1 MNESVRTITHAF
13 EHSRVTG
20 IGDDLLL
27 RKKQPLRNL
36 TLLPDNRHNLM
47 PRPHEFICS
56 PTANE
61 ATSSCHHNSHHTA
74 FPTVW
79 RPSHPPGVK
88 APRSQMCGGLGGCIT
103 HRQAHHIPH
112 PAQEPG

>member
-36 TLLPDNRHNLM
+36 TLLTDNRHNLM

-61 ATSSCHHNSHHTA
+61 ATSSCHHNSPYGLATE
-74 FPTVW
+74 
-79 RPSHPPGVK
+79 PSSRRKSAQESNV
-88 APRSQMCGGLGGCIT
+88 RGLGWVY
-103 HRQAHHIPH
+103 RA
-112 PAQEPG
+112 PARSSYSTPSPGAWLTR